1 MPHTPYE
8 QMQRTVDI
16 VNDSPHPTN
25 KIAATLFGRDPSGHD
40 FSIAAT
46 NYWPDIIRNT
56 LGTETRIG
64 NASGT
69 IHAETA
75 CILQAP
81 YTDGAS
87 MCITDPFCPNC
98 AKNMAEAGIKTIYI
112 DHKGFEKDFI
122 ARRHAHFT
130 NMSMRVCEK
139 AGIAVYELY
148 RKEQRL
154 IPIYEPDPAYTPP
167 EEAPIERAPHDQA
180 NTQTFKTLVHNNIQT
195 YRDEKFACALAKT
208 ETGAIYSMTARAH
221 PALGYTMTDD
231 SPEIEHPQGKYSF
244 LLEPV
249 NRLLM
254 AAPRHGLKIIDG
266 YLYDTQV
273 PTSREQVN
281 LVGANLTR
289 LTIGDP
295 KKARDPD
302 ALRAMRQMQDHK
314 IIRFSLLYSEFC

>member
-1 MPHTPYE
+1 
-8 QMQRTVDI
+8 MQAAVDI
-16 VNDSPHPTN
+16 VNSSPHPTN
-25 KIAATLFGRDPSGHD
+25 KIAATLFGTDRAGHD
-40 FSIAAT
+40 FSVSAT
-46 NYWPDIIRNT
+46 NYWPDAIRKT
-56 LGTETRIG
+56 IGTASRIG

-87 MCITDPFCPNC
+87 LCVTDPFCPNC
-98 AKNMAEAGIKTIYI
+98 AKNMAEAGIKTISI
-112 DHKGFEKDFI
+112 DHKGFQKDFI
-122 ARRHAHFT
+122 ARREHAFAD
-130 NMSMRVCEK
+130 MSMRVCEK

-154 IPIYEPDPAYTPP
+154 VPIYEPDPAYTPP
-167 EEAPIERAPHDQA
+167 EDAPVETEARDHANDRTFRALIHE
-180 NTQTFKTLVHNNIQT
+180 KT
-195 YRDEKFACALAKT
+195 EKHSKRKFVCALAKN
-208 ETGAIYSMTARAH
+208 EAGEIYSLTARAH
-221 PALGYTMTDD
+221 PAMGYTMRADL
-231 SPEIEHPQGKYSF
+231 PEIEQPHGKYSF

-254 AAPRHGLKIIDG
+254 AAPRHGLRIIDG
-266 YLYDTQV
+266 YMYSSQI